1 MRPNAANGC
10 WRGGKMRVEWFP
22 EAEQDLAE
30 IVEYIFQHNPS
41 AALQIEDSILS
52 AAQNLSS
59 TPYMGRPGYSFG
71 SRELV
76 VHPNYMLVYRISE
89 PTVLITAV
97 VHTSQLYPDGK
108 KSAR

>member
-1 MRPNAANGC
+1 MQL
-10 WRGGKMRVEWFP
+10 EWYP
-22 EAEQDLAE
+22 EAEMDLDE
-30 IVEYIFQHNPS
+30 IVGYIFDHNPS
-41 AALQIEDSILS
+41 AALQIEDLILS

-59 TPYMGRPGYSFG
+59 TPYIGRPGYSFG

-89 PTVLITAV
+89 PKVFIMAI
-97 VHTSQLYPDGK
+97 VHTSQQYPDGK